1 MCNHIYG
8 KENLVDNPN
17 RPHVFLKELELNLD
31 YYHNQLKSYLAK
43 PTDLVKKQ
51 LNNMVKNLE
60 NGINYYKDLFTNQ
73 TEILNQLVGLKITT
87 LSNE

>member
-1 MCNHIYG
+1 M
-8 KENLVDNPN
+8 
-17 RPHVFLKELELNLD
+17 
-31 YYHNQLKSYLAK
+31 A
-43 PTDLVKKQ
+43 
-51 LNNMVKNLE
+51 KNLE